1 MTDPQG
7 SAGDGYHVRIE
18 VFEGPFDL
26 LLQLIA
32 RRRLDVSEVDLAEIT
47 TDFLAHLRLD
57 SDDPALDLDG
67 ATRFLVVAATLIEL
81 KAARL
86 LPAEERAELDDLLAD
101 ARDVLYARLLEYRAF
116 REASRQLADRL
127 DANRGFAGR
136 HVGLEPRFAGLVP
149 EVELAIE
156 PSALGALAA
165 AALRSQDEDRVNV
178 SHLRVAVVSLEE
190 AAGRLLERLT
200 APGERTSFR
209 TVVAGLSR
217 PERVVHFLAILEL
230 FKLGHLELYQPTAS
244 GALTLERR
252 AGGGDLSGLTD
263 SAPEASNQPA
273 TEARST

>member
-1 MTDPQG
+1 MAAPQG
-7 SAGDGYHVRIE
+7 SAGDGYHVRLE

-32 RRRLDVSEVDLAEIT
+32 RRKLDVSEVDLADIT

-116 REASRQLADRL
+116 REAGRQLVDRL

-136 HVGLEPRFAGLVP
+136 HVRLEPRFAGLVP
-149 EVELAIE
+149 EVELAVD
-156 PSALGALAA
+156 PSALAAIAA
-165 AALRSQDEDRVNV
+165 AALGSRGEDRVNV
-178 SHLRVAVVSLEE
+178 SHLRVAVVTLEE
-190 AAGRLLERLT
+190 AAGRLLDRLT

-217 PERVVHFLAILEL
+217 TERVVHFLAVLEL
-230 FKLGHLELYQPTAS
+230 FKLGHLQLHQPAAS

-252 AGGGDLSGLTD
+252 AGGGDLSAVSAAAPQATD
-263 SAPEASNQPA
+263 QPA